1 MAESYDFLGDIN
13 TKKLWWSFKV
23 YIIRIWELPSKFNE
37 KEVQSI
43 EMILQDS
50 KGNRMIASI
59 PKALVQK
66 WSGLIIQFQM
76 YAMNNFIVVKNT
88 RIAQTIP
95 SQWIL
100 TFSHR
105 TTVNQIQEPSF
116 PLEAFRFRTIVEL
129 LNADKILQSDLFDVI
144 AEVVGK
150 EDPRDLVTTKGKETK
165 RMVIVLEDL
174 EHNKIDCILFGKMV
188 DQILPHLEDGTV
200 EPVIVLLQFFKAI
213 RWNGKTSLHS
223 HFEVSKIHIN
233 SQLKEIE
240 TFKNRLLSDAPATT
254 SVRISQISSQSKWS
268 TVDELTQ
275 GPTWITGTIVAINA
289 GKKDWYYKSCRNC
302 PKKVDT
308 PIGNRY
314 ECDKCGHTHG
324 SAALRF
330 KVEVMVYDGTGSISL
345 LLWDREMVQL
355 CGKRAEQI
363 RDTEAEGD
371 DEYPPTLNN
380 IMDRKLLLKI
390 NVKSANIKQFDQIY
404 TVMKICDDEEIIEKN
419 TQSVLSAEPST
430 NTEGGCSNS
439 VHVSADFNLKNDCDP
454 EYNLDAMEES
464 ISSLK
469 CKTPLKRTSNIL
481 KCGSQFVN
489 ETDEDG
495 QLSTNKFSRK

>member
-13 TKKLWWSFKV
+13 TKKFWWSFKV
-23 YIIRIWELPSKFNE
+23 YIIRIWDWELPSKFNE

-50 KGNRMIASI
+50 KENRMIALI

-66 WSGLIIQFQM
+66 WSDLIVQFQM
-76 YAMNNFIVVKNT
+76 YAMNNFIAVKNT
-88 RIAQTIP
+88 RISQTIP

-105 TTVNQIQEPSF
+105 TTVNHIQEPSF

-129 LNADKILQSDLFDVI
+129 LNADKIHQSDLFDVI

-165 RMVIVLEDL
+165 RMVIILEDL

-200 EPVIVLLQFFKAI
+200 EP
-213 RWNGKTSLHS
+213 S

-240 TFKNRLLSDAPATT
+240 TFKSRFLSDAPVTT
-254 SVRISQISSQSKWS
+254 SVRISQISSQSRWS

-275 GPTWITGTIVAINA
+275 GDIVVKTIEQVL
-289 GKKDWYYKSCRNC
+289 NC
-302 PKKVDT
+302 EKKVDT
-308 PIGNRY
+308 PIGDRY
-314 ECDKCGHTHG
+314 ECDKCGHTHR

-330 KVEVMVYDGTGSISL
+330 KVEVMVYNGTGSISL

-363 RDTEAEGD
+363 RDTE
-371 DEYPPTLNN
+371 
-380 IMDRKLLLKI
+380 
-390 NVKSANIKQFDQIY
+390 
-404 TVMKICDDEEIIEKN
+404 
-419 TQSVLSAEPST
+419 
-430 NTEGGCSNS
+430 EGGCSNS
-439 VHVSADFNLKNDCDP
+439 VHVSRDVNLKNDCDP
-454 EYNLDAMEES
+454 EYNFDAMEES

-469 CKTPLKRTSNIL
+469 YKTPLKRTS
-481 KCGSQFVN
+481 
-489 ETDEDG
+489 
-495 QLSTNKFSRK
+495 KFQHLEVWLPICE